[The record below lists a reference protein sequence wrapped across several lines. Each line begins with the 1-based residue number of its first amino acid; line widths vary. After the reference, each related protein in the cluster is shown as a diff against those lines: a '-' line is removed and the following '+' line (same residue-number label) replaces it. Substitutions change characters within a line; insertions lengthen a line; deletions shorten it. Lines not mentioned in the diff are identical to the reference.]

1 MQVKRFIAADMRRA
15 LEMVRQDLGPDAI
28 ILSSNRVPEGVEL
41 LTTLGSD
48 SELAQL
54 QQQPFGRLNS
64 ASASPLLSDGAFAGG
79 LSKSLAPTA
88 TSPVL
93 TKVPDHPN
101 AGKTGRE
108 LVDEIERAR
117 QKILMTKKA
126 EESAKELLIGKNMKV
141 NAGIPRSLNSSDPT
155 LTLPF
160 PGEGIVPPLGKGKG
174 DARRGSTKSS
184 SVTAAERY
192 PLVDDHSLDFSD
204 TNSSQIAE
212 LQADIADMRFL
223 LEQQLERLTGVA
235 TQKGDSPVITSVM
248 RRLERLGL
256 PQDSIAKI
264 SEKVRKHKT
273 INEAWPDAL
282 ANLAHQL
289 PVQGRDIVD
298 QGGIFAFVGPTGV
311 GKTTTIGKL
320 AARYVL
326 QHGAD
331 KVALITTDTYRIAAH
346 DQLRSLARILR
357 VPVRVVNET
366 QSLEGL
372 LKSLRHCSL
381 ILIDTA
387 GFRHGD
393 PQLKQQLE
401 SLVALRQIKT
411 YLVMSSNSQA
421 QMLKASVH
429 AYGVA
434 NLQGCVL
441 TKLDETASLGEALG
455 VVLQSG
461 LPVAYTTD
469 GQDIPK
475 HIEVAKAHQLVAK
488 AVSLLKTNSVSILS
502 SQ

>member
-54 QQQPFGRLNS
+54 QNQPFGRLNS
-64 ASASPLLSDGAFAGG
+64 ASAAPLLSDGQFAGG
-79 LSKSLAPTA
+79 LVKALQPDART
-88 TSPVL
+88 PVL
-93 TKVPDHPN
+93 TKLPNHPN
-101 AGKTGRE
+101 AGKSGRE
-108 LVDEIERAR
+108 LAEEIERAR
-117 QKILMTKKA
+117 QKMSMTKKA
-126 EESAKELLIGKNMKV
+126 EESAKELMVGKNTKV
-141 NAGIPRSLNSSDPT
+141 NAGIPR
-155 LTLPF
+155 
-160 PGEGIVPPLGKGKG
+160 G
-174 DARRGSTKSS
+174 DFAKTFSQVETATVKSS
-184 SVTAAERY
+184 GKTSFVSAADKY
-192 PLVDDHSLDFSD
+192 PLVEDKSLDFSEN
-204 TNSSQIAE
+204 NSTQIAE

-223 LEQQLERLTGVA
+223 LEQQLDRLTGVSI
-235 TQKGDSPVITSVM
+235 QKSDSPVINSIM
-248 RRLERLGL
+248 RRLERVGL
-256 PQDSIAKI
+256 PSDVVSKI

-273 INEAWPDAL
+273 VNEAWPDAL

-289 PVQGRDIVD
+289 PIQGRDIVD
-298 QGGIFAFVGPTGV
+298 QGGVFAFVGPTGA

-357 VPVRVVNET
+357 VPVRVVNES

-372 LKSLRHCSL
+372 LKSLRHCTL

-393 PQLKQQLE
+393 PQLKMQLE
-401 SLVALRQIKT
+401 SLAMLRQIKT
-411 YLVMSSNSQA
+411 YLVMSSNSQS

-441 TKLDETASLGEALG
+441 TKLDETASLGEAMG
-455 VVLQSG
+455 VIMQSG

-488 AVSLLKTNSVSILS
+488 AVSLLKSNSVSILS
-502 SQ
+502 SH

>member
-64 ASASPLLSDGAFAGG
+64 SSSAPLLSDGAFAGG
-79 LSKSLAPTA
+79 LARSLEPTRS
-88 TSPVL
+88 TPVL
-93 TKVPDHPN
+93 TKLPDHPN
-101 AGKTGRE
+101 AGKTGKE

-117 QKILMTKKA
+117 QKMLMTKKA
-126 EESAKELLIGKNMKV
+126 EDSAKELFTGNNMKV
-141 NAGIPRSLNSSDPT
+141 NAGIPRSEMTSS
-155 LTLPF
+155 
-160 PGEGIVPPLGKGKG
+160 
-174 DARRGSTKSS
+174 KSS
-184 SVTAAERY
+184 FSNAMSKVETVTDSKKSAQKNTQKPLTAAERY
-192 PLVDDHSLDFSD
+192 PLVDDHSLDFSED
-204 TNSSQIAE
+204 NSAQIAD

-223 LEQQLERLTGVA
+223 LEQQLERLTGVT
-235 TQKGDSPVITSVM
+235 TQKSDSPVMTSVM

-256 PQDSIAKI
+256 PQEAIAKI

-273 INEAWPDAL
+273 VNEAWPDAL

-289 PVQGRDIVD
+289 PIQGRDIVD
-298 QGGIFAFVGPTGV
+298 QGGVFAFVGPTGV

-357 VPVRVVNET
+357 VPVRVVNES
-366 QSLEGL
+366 QSLESL

-393 PQLKQQLE
+393 PHLKMQLE

-475 HIEVAKAHQLVAK
+475 NIEVAKAHQLVAK

-502 SQ
+502 SN

>member
-15 LEMVRQDLGPDAI
+15 LEMVRQDMGPDAI

-48 SELAQL
+48 SELAKL

-64 ASASPLLSDGAFAGG
+64 SSASPLLSDGQFAGG
-79 LSKSLAPTA
+79 LAKSLEPTA
-88 TSPVL
+88 SSPVL

-101 AGKTGRE
+101 AGKTGKE

-117 QKILMTKKA
+117 QKMAMTKKA
-126 EESAKELLIGKNMKV
+126 EESAKELLVGKNMKV
-141 NAGIPRSLNSSDPT
+141 NAGIPRSRNVVDPT

-160 PGEGIVPPLGKGKG
+160 PGEGTVPPPGKGE
-174 DARRGSTKSS
+174 ARRGSTKSGL
-184 SVTAAERY
+184 VTAAERY
-192 PLVDDHSLDFSD
+192 PLVDESLDFTQD
-204 TNSSQIAE
+204 NASQISD
-212 LQADIADMRFL
+212 LQAEIADMRFL

-235 TQKGDSPVITSVM
+235 APKGASPVMTNIM

-256 PQDSIAKI
+256 PQEAIG
-264 SEKVRKHKT
+264 KVSGSLRRLKSV
-273 INEAWPDAL
+273 NEAWADAL
-282 ANLAHQL
+282 ATLAHQL
-289 PVQGRDIVD
+289 PVKGQDIVD
-298 QGGIFAFVGPTGV
+298 QGGVFAFVGPTGV

-326 QHGAD
+326 KHGAD

-357 VPVRVVNET
+357 VPVRVVNES
-366 QSLEGL
+366 QSLDGL
-372 LKSLRHCSL
+372 LKSLRQCSL

-393 PQLKQQLE
+393 PALKQQLE
-401 SLVALRQIKT
+401 SLAALRQIKT
-411 YLVMSSNSQA
+411 YLVMSSNSQP

-441 TKLDETASLGEALG
+441 TKLDETTSLGEALG
-455 VVLQSG
+455 VVLQSQ
-461 LPVAYTTD
+461 LPLAYTTD

-502 SQ
+502 SN

>member
-48 SELAQL
+48 SELAQM

-64 ASASPLLSDGAFAGG
+64 TSSSPLLSDGAFAGG
-79 LSKSLAPTA
+79 LAKLLQPSAA
-88 TSPVL
+88 SPVL
-93 TKVPDHPN
+93 TKLPDHPN
-101 AGKTGRE
+101 AGKTGKE
-108 LVDEIERAR
+108 LVSEIERAR
-117 QKILMTKKA
+117 QKLLMTKKA
-126 EESAKELLIGKNMKV
+126 EESAKELLIGKNTKV
-141 NAGIPRSLNSSDPT
+141 NASIPMRADFNKAMQTAETITASS
-155 LTLPF
+155 
-160 PGEGIVPPLGKGKG
+160 KK
-174 DARRGSTKSS
+174 TKTETSKKS
-184 SVTAAERY
+184 FVSAADRY
-192 PLVDDHSLDFSD
+192 PLNDDKSLDFTQD
-204 TNSSQIAE
+204 NSSQIAD

-223 LEQQLERLTGVA
+223 LEQQLERLTGVT
-235 TQKGDSPVITSVM
+235 TQKSDSPVMTSVA

-256 PQDSIAKI
+256 PQEAIVKI

-273 INEAWPDAL
+273 INEAWPEAL

-289 PVQGRDIVD
+289 PIQGRDIVD
-298 QGGIFAFVGPTGV
+298 KGGVFAFVGPTGV

-357 VPVRVVNET
+357 VPVRVVNES
-366 QSLEGL
+366 QSLDGL

-401 SLVALRQIKT
+401 TLAAIRQINT

-434 NLQGCVL
+434 NLKGCVL

-475 HIEVAKAHQLVAK
+475 NIDVAKAHQLVAK

-502 SQ
+502 SH

>member
-54 QQQPFGRLNS
+54 QQQPFGRINS
-64 ASASPLLSDGAFAGG
+64 GSAAPLLSDGQFANG
-79 LSKSLAPTA
+79 LVKALEPDART
-88 TSPVL
+88 PVL
-93 TKVPDHPN
+93 TKLPSHPN
-101 AGKTGRE
+101 AGKSGKE
-108 LVDEIERAR
+108 LAEEIERAR
-117 QKILMTKKA
+117 QKMAMTKKA
-126 EESAKELLIGKNMKV
+126 EESAKELLVGKNTKV
-141 NAGIPRSLNSSDPT
+141 NAGIPVSRNSKFSLDLAASMSET
-155 LTLPF
+155 
-160 PGEGIVPPLGKGKG
+160 VS
-174 DARRGSTKSS
+174 STKVKTIQSS
-184 SVTAAERY
+184 EKTKSFVSAADKY
-192 PLVDDHSLDFSD
+192 PLVDDKSLDFSED
-204 TNSSQIAE
+204 NRIAE

-223 LEQQLERLTGVA
+223 LEQQLDRLTGVD
-235 TQKGDSPVITSVM
+235 TRKTDSPVMNTVM

-256 PQDSIAKI
+256 PQDIVGKI

-273 INEAWPDAL
+273 VNEAWPDAL

-289 PVQGRDIVD
+289 PIQGRDIVD

-357 VPVRVVNET
+357 VPVRVVNES

-393 PQLKQQLE
+393 PQLKMQLE
-401 SLVALRQIKT
+401 SLAQLRQIKT

-441 TKLDETASLGEALG
+441 TKLDETASLGEAMG
-455 VVLQSG
+455 VVMQSG

-475 HIEVAKAHQLVAK
+475 HIDVAKAHQLVAK
-488 AVSLLKTNSVSILS
+488 AVSLLKSNSVSILS
-502 SQ
+502 SH

>member
-54 QQQPFGRLNS
+54 QQQPLGKLNFSSS
-64 ASASPLLSDGAFAGG
+64 APLLSDGQLAGS
-79 LSKSLAPTA
+79 LSKSRFEPSA

-93 TKVPDHPN
+93 TKMPDTVRN
-101 AGKTGRE
+101 GKSGKE

-117 QKILMTKKA
+117 QKLLMTKKA
-126 EESAKELLIGKNMKV
+126 EESAKELLIGKNTKV
-141 NAGIPRSLNSSDPT
+141 NAGIPRRDFSQALAEAETITAKKP
-155 LTLPF
+155 
-160 PGEGIVPPLGKGKG
+160 
-174 DARRGSTKSS
+174 ATKTPKAFVS
-184 SVTAAERY
+184 AADRY
-192 PLVDDHSLDFSD
+192 PLIDEKIEEKKSDSLANFNLDS
-204 TNSSQIAE
+204 NSQIAD
-212 LQADIADMRFL
+212 LQAEIADMRYL
-223 LEQQLERLTGVA
+223 LEQQLERLTGVT
-235 TQKGDSPVITSVM
+235 TQKGESPVMNNLV
-248 RRLERLGL
+248 RRLERLNL
-256 PQDSIAKI
+256 PQDVISKI
-264 SEKVRKHKT
+264 VGNVRKHKT
-273 INEAWPDAL
+273 INDAWPDAL

-289 PVQGRDIVD
+289 PIQGRDIVD

-357 VPVRVVNET
+357 VPVRVVNES
-366 QSLEGL
+366 QSLDSL

-393 PQLKQQLE
+393 PQLKAQLE
-401 SLVALRQIKT
+401 SLAALRQIKT

-455 VVLQSG
+455 VVMQSG
-461 LPVAYTTD
+461 LKVAYTTD

-475 HIEVAKAHQLVAK
+475 HIDVAKAHQLVAK
-488 AVSLLKTNSVSILS
+488 AVSLLKTNSVSILNS
-502 SQ
+502 H

>member
-28 ILSSNRVPEGVEL
+28 ILSSNRVPDGVEL

-54 QQQPFGRLNS
+54 QNQPFGRLNS
-64 ASASPLLSDGAFAGG
+64 ASAAPLLSDGQFAGG
-79 LSKSLAPTA
+79 LVKAMQPDART
-88 TSPVL
+88 PVL
-93 TKVPDHPN
+93 TKLPSHPN
-101 AGKTGRE
+101 AGKSGKE
-108 LVDEIERAR
+108 LAEEIERAR
-117 QKILMTKKA
+117 QKMAMTKKA
-126 EESAKELLIGKNMKV
+126 EESAKELMVGKNTKV
-141 NAGIPRSLNSSDPT
+141 NAGIPRSGNFAKTFSQVET
-155 LTLPF
+155 
-160 PGEGIVPPLGKGKG
+160 
-174 DARRGSTKSS
+174 
-184 SVTAAERY
+184 VTATASVKTPGKNSFVSAADKY
-192 PLVDDHSLDFSD
+192 PLVDDKSLDFSEN
-204 TNSSQIAE
+204 NSAQIAE

-223 LEQQLERLTGVA
+223 LEQQLDRLTGIT
-235 TQKGDSPVITSVM
+235 TQKSDSPVINSIV

-256 PQDSIAKI
+256 PQDVVGKI

-273 INEAWPDAL
+273 VNEAWPDAL

-289 PVQGRDIVD
+289 PIQGRDIVD
-298 QGGIFAFVGPTGV
+298 QGGVFAFVGPTGA

-357 VPVRVVNET
+357 VPVRVVNES

-393 PQLKQQLE
+393 PQLKMQLE
-401 SLVALRQIKT
+401 SLSMLRQIKT

-441 TKLDETASLGEALG
+441 TKLDETASLGEAMG
-455 VVLQSG
+455 VVMQSG

-488 AVSLLKTNSVSILS
+488 AVSLLKSNSVSILS
-502 SQ
+502 SH

>member
-64 ASASPLLSDGAFAGG
+64 TSASPLLSDGQFAGG
-79 LSKSLAPTA
+79 LAKSLEPTP

-93 TKVPDHPN
+93 TQLPHHPN
-101 AGKTGRE
+101 AGKTGKE

-126 EESAKELLIGKNMKV
+126 EESAKELMIGKNTKV
-141 NAGIPRSLNSSDPT
+141 NAGIPRNSQAPVSSLSTSARSRA
-155 LTLPF
+155 
-160 PGEGIVPPLGKGKG
+160 EGVASIGKSKAMTGL
-174 DARRGSTKSS
+174 
-184 SVTAAERY
+184 TAAERY
-192 PLVDDHSLDFSD
+192 PLVDEPASDFAED
-204 TNSSQIAE
+204 NSSQIAE

-223 LEQQLERLTGVA
+223 LEQQLDRLTGVN
-235 TQKGDSPVITSVM
+235 THKSDSPLITSVT

-256 PQDSIAKI
+256 PSDTVSAIVENLHQ
-264 SEKVRKHKT
+264 HKT
-273 INEAWPDAL
+273 IGQAWPDAL
-282 ANLAHQL
+282 ASLAHQL
-289 PVQGRDIVD
+289 PIQGRDIVD
-298 QGGIFAFVGPTGV
+298 QGGVFAFVGPTGV

-331 KVALITTDTYRIAAH
+331 KVALITADTYRIAAH

-357 VPVRVVNET
+357 VPVRVVNES

-401 SLVALRQIKT
+401 MLAALRQIKT

-429 AYGVA
+429 AYGA
-434 NLQGCVL
+434 AKLQGCVL

-455 VVLQSG
+455 VVLQSR
-461 LPVAYTTD
+461 LPIAYTTD

-488 AVSLLKTNSVSILS
+488 AVSLLKANSVSILS
-502 SQ
+502 SH

>member
-141 NAGIPRSLNSSDPT
+141 NAGIPFNRHSLDPT
-155 LTLPF
+155 PF
-160 PGEGIVPPLGKGKG
+160 PREGTVPPPGKGE
-174 DARRGSTKSS
+174 ARRGSTKSVS
-184 SVTAAERY
+184 TTAAERY
-192 PLVDDHSLDFSD
+192 PLIDDNSLDFSD

-326 QHGAD
+326 QHGSD

>member
-1 MQVKRFIAADMRRA
+1 
-15 LEMVRQDLGPDAI
+15 VRQDLGPDAI
-28 ILSSNRVPEGVEL
+28 ILSSNRVADGVEL

-54 QQQPFGRLNS
+54 QQQPFGKLNFG
-64 ASASPLLSDGAFAGG
+64 SASPLLSDGDFASG
-79 LSKSLAPTA
+79 LSKAITQPSP
-88 TSPVL
+88 TSPKL
-93 TKVPDHPN
+93 TQISGSAQAKS
-101 AGKTGRE
+101 GKQ
-108 LVDEIERAR
+108 VADEIERAR
-117 QKILMTKKA
+117 QKLLMTKKA
-126 EESAKELLIGKNMKV
+126 EESAKELLVGKNTKV
-141 NAGIPRSLNSSDPT
+141 NAGIPRRETPAASKPDKKFE
-155 LTLPF
+155 LP
-160 PGEGIVPPLGKGKG
+160 
-174 DARRGSTKSS
+174 
-184 SVTAAERY
+184 VTNAKPFVSAADRY
-192 PLVDDHSLDFSD
+192 PLVDEKLE
-204 TNSSQIAE
+204 NSGNDNNSQIAE
-212 LQADIADMRFL
+212 LQAEIADMRFL
-223 LEQQLERLTGVA
+223 LEQQLERLTGVV
-235 TQKGDSPVITSVM
+235 TQKSQSPIISNVV
-248 RRLERLGL
+248 RRLERLNL
-256 PQDSIAKI
+256 PQDVINQI
-264 SEKVRKHKT
+264 IEKVRNHKT
-273 INEAWPDAL
+273 INDAWPDAL

-289 PVQGRDIVD
+289 PIQGRDIVE

-357 VPVRVVNET
+357 VPVRVVNES
-366 QSLEGL
+366 QSLDSL

-393 PQLKQQLE
+393 PQLKAQLE
-401 SLVALRQIKT
+401 SLAALRQIKT
-411 YLVMSSNSQA
+411 YLVMSSNSQS

-429 AYGVA
+429 AYGAA

-455 VVLQSG
+455 VVVQSK
-461 LPVAYTTD
+461 LAVAYTTD

-475 HIEVAKAHQLVAK
+475 NIEVAKAHQLVAK

-502 SQ
+502 SH

>member
-54 QQQPFGRLNS
+54 QHQPFGRLNS
-64 ASASPLLSDGAFAGG
+64 TSASPLLSDGAFAGG
-79 LSKSLAPTA
+79 LAKSLEPTA
-88 TSPVL
+88 SSPVL
-93 TKVPDHPN
+93 TKMPDHPN

-141 NAGIPRSLNSSDPT
+141 NAGIPRSRNSSDPT
-155 LTLPF
+155 LTLSF
-160 PGEGIVPPLGKGKG
+160 PREGE
-174 DARRGSTKSS
+174 ARRGSTKSIS
-184 SVTAAERY
+184 TTAAERY
-192 PLVDDHSLDFSD
+192 PLVDDHSLDFSED
-204 TNSSQIAE
+204 NSSQIAE

-223 LEQQLERLTGVA
+223 LEQQLERLTGVTA
-235 TQKGDSPVITSVM
+235 NKSNSPVITSVA

-256 PQDSIAKI
+256 PQEAITKI
-264 SEKVRKHKT
+264 SDKIRKSKT
-273 INEAWPDAL
+273 LSDAWPDAL

-289 PVQGRDIVD
+289 PVHGRDIVD
-298 QGGIFAFVGPTGV
+298 QGGVFAFVGPTGV

-357 VPVRVVNET
+357 VPVRVVNES

-401 SLVALRQIKT
+401 TLVALRQIKT

-429 AYGVA
+429 AYGTA

-455 VVLQSG
+455 VILQSG

-502 SQ
+502 SH